1 MPELEDLRTALLFMG
16 NYKSFDPNRMK
27 ITFFKHYWEIV
38 GEAVVKEILLFFEI
52 GRLKYCFNNRFIPL
66 ILKVRGAAKVANFQP
81 IALCNIIFKVTTK
94 IFARRIRSLLLNI
107 IHLNQ
112 AAFIPH
118 R

>member
-1 MPELEDLRTALLFMG
+1 MT
-16 NYKSFDPNRMK
+16 

-38 GEAVVKEILLFFEI
+38 GEAMVKEILLFFEI
-52 GRLKYCFNNRFIPL
+52 GRLKYCFNNTFIAL
-66 ILKVRGAAKVANFQP
+66 ILKVRGVAKVEKFQP

-112 AAFIPH
+112 VAFIPH